1 MKQFLSF
8 FSWEDIILNMEST
21 YRYIK
26 KKEKKKREKKACLQ
40 QSQDLQCHAVTTA
53 FLFSLTQKKILVP

>member
-1 MKQFLSF
+1 MKQFLFF

-26 KKEKKKREKKACLQ
+26 KKEKACLQ
-40 QSQDLQCHAVTTA
+40 RSQDLQCHAVSTA

>member
-1 MKQFLSF
+1 MRQFLLF

-26 KKEKKKREKKACLQ
+26 KKAFLQ
-40 QSQDLQCHAVTTA
+40 QSQDLQCHAVSTA

>member
-1 MKQFLSF
+1 MKQFLF

-26 KKEKKKREKKACLQ
+26 KKEKKKKAGLQ
-40 QSQDLQCHAVTTA
+40 QSQDLQCHAVSTA

>member
-1 MKQFLSF
+1 MKQFRFL

-26 KKEKKKREKKACLQ
+26 KKKKTCLQ
-40 QSQDLQCHAVTTA
+40 QSQDLQCHAISTA
-53 FLFSLTQKKILVP
+53 FLFSLTQKKILIP

>member
-26 KKEKKKREKKACLQ
+26 KKKEKKACLQ
-40 QSQDLQCHAVTTA
+40 QSQDLQCHAVTIA

>member
-1 MKQFLSF
+1 MKQFLFF

-26 KKEKKKREKKACLQ
+26 KKEKKACLQ
-40 QSQDLQCHAVTTA
+40 QSQDLQCHAVSTA

>member
-1 MKQFLSF
+1 MKQFLF
-8 FSWEDIILNMEST
+8 LFSWEDIILNMEST

-26 KKEKKKREKKACLQ
+26 KKEKEKKACLQ
-40 QSQDLQCHAVTTA
+40 QSQDLQCHAVSTA

>member
-26 KKEKKKREKKACLQ
+26 KKERKKACLQ